1 MSDTTNYKRTSEDV
15 GILLINP
22 EGQPH
27 INYYY
32 CLVDLPMSDSLQIDS
47 GTYDSESKI
56 LTFAFEYLDQN
67 YPDPSVELQS
77 YITPAYLIQT
87 EDGKP
92 LDVKTIELVGTTNGE
107 TTTVISGDT
116 SNQKKKVLVG
126 LPKLE
131 ASSENDEGS
140 SEPAPIDELRPMVL
154 ESETIPA
161 DTFVIILVRTST
173 ENERILQLTGVPLED
188 NNIGIEVA
196 YTESGLPSTGNGF
209 VAATNYIVSRTILYQ
224 SAYLNTL
231 SPSVFIPIN
240 YNSATKV

>member
-1 MSDTTNYKRTSEDV
+1 MSGTTNYKRTSDDV

-47 GTYDSESKI
+47 GTYNSESKT
-56 LTFAFEYLDQN
+56 LTFSFEYLDQK
-67 YPDPSVELQS
+67 YPDPSTELQS

-87 EDGKP
+87 EEGKP
-92 LDVKTIELVGTTNGE
+92 LDVKTVELVGTLNGE
-107 TTTVISGDT
+107 STTVKTGET
-116 SNQKKKVLVG
+116 VNQKKKVLVG

-131 ASSENDEGS
+131 ALSESDKGG

-161 DTFVIILVRTST
+161 DTFVIILVRTSA

-188 NNIGIEVA
+188 NKIGIEVA
-196 YTESGLPSTGNGF
+196 YIESGLPSSGNGF
-209 VAATNYIVSRTILYQ
+209 VAATNFIVSQTILFK

-231 SPSVFIPIN
+231 SPPVYIPID
-240 YNSATKV
+240 YKSATKV